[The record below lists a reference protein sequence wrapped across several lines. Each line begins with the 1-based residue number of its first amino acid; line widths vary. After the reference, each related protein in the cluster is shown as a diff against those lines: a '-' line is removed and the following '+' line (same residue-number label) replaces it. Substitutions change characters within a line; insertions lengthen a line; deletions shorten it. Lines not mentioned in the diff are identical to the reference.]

1 MIKSTLNLISSLFS
15 DNPNEEQ
22 VEELF
27 NEVLLVTL
35 ARATKADS
43 NIHPVEVELVKEKV
57 EEVTG
62 LRVSVKDVRVAANSE
77 LFERTTLDNL
87 LGRVSS
93 LVSIDKKIVLM
104 KALSDILKADQRVT
118 EREIRFFNRVSRSLS
133 VTPADII
140 GLTPM

>member
-93 LVSIDKKIVLM
+93 LVTIDKKIVLM

>member
-43 NIHPVEVELVKEKV
+43 NIHPVEVELVKEKL
-57 EEVTG
+57 EAVTG
-62 LRVSVKDVRVAANSE
+62 HLVSVKDVRVAANSE

>member
-43 NIHPVEVELVKEKV
+43 NIHPVEVELVKEKL
-57 EEVTG
+57 EAVTG
-62 LRVSVKDVRVAANSE
+62 HLVSVKDVRVAANSE

-93 LVSIDKKIVLM
+93 LVTIDKKIVLM